1 MEWSNNNA
9 ACVTTWSVLRLL
21 EEVPV
26 NTTFV
31 KCGGLKVSDLRFFG
45 ADASPEMLDFQAKSL
60 AASLD
65 SIFRNIRKAVFEKG
79 VKQADARSAMAKGL
93 KDGTNTLPEFAEII
107 DNSYV
112 FLLETKS

>member
-26 NTTFV
+26 STTFV
-31 KCGGLKVSDLRFFG
+31 KCGGMKVSDLRFFG
-45 ADASPEMLDFQAKSL
+45 ADAPPEMLDFQARAL

-79 VKQADARSAMAKGL
+79 VSQADARGAMAKGL
-93 KDGTNTLPEFAEII
+93 KDGTNTLPELAEII
-107 DNSYV
+107 DESYV
-112 FLLETKS
+112 FLLEAKS